1 MRIKGVVLLVLLPCL
16 GTALAM
22 AVSGRD
28 DTSHEVVDAV
38 DQKTASGRSFSEQRE
53 PGQPTIHYDLSA
65 IKRTVPDNVRV
76 GQLFQPKTWYSPPP
90 PVPVNSLQPPP
101 PPGAPP
107 LPFTF
112 MGRMIDGNEVI
123 LFLSRNGRQYTVK
136 ANGVM
141 DDTYRVDKIT
151 NSNAVLTHL
160 PTNIQQTLVFN
171 SNAIGSL
178 SISDATPPAMASSS
192 QLQ

>member
-28 DTSHEVVDAV
+28 DTSPEVVGAV
-38 DQKTASGRSFSEQRE
+38 DKRATSGQYSSGQRE
-53 PGQPTIHYDLSA
+53 PGQPAIRYDLSA
-65 IKRTVPDNVRV
+65 IRRAAPDNIHAT
-76 GQLFQPKTWYSPPP
+76 QLFQPKTWYSPPS
-90 PVPVNSLQPPP
+90 PVPVNLLTPPP
-101 PPGAPP
+101 SSVPQ

-112 MGRMIDGNEVI
+112 LGRMIDGNDVI

-136 ANGVM
+136 VNDVV
-141 DDTYRVDKIT
+141 DDTYLVNKIT

-171 SNAIGSL
+171 SNAIRSPV
-178 SISDATPPAMASSS
+178 ISDAIPPAMTPLS
-192 QLQ
+192 QFP